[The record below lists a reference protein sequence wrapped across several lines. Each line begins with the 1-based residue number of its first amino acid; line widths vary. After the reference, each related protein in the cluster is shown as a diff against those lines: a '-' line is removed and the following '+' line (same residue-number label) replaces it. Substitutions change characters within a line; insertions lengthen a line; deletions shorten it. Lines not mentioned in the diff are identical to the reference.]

1 MIRRASNVCK
11 SFAADAICREALG
24 ICRRIALG
32 QAPHIAKLLRVE
44 GVIRHRKG
52 DLAEAETLLREALAG
67 QRRLLGN
74 DHPLVAECLGS
85 LAEVV
90 LDAAR
95 FTEAETHRPRMP
107 RHPPARAAS
116 YPSADRHRRCTREPQ
131 PVGRRSVMLRLYA
144 APR

>member
-11 SFAADAICREALG
+11 SFAADAICREAPG

-52 DLAEAETLLREALAG
+52 DLAEAETLLREALAE

-74 DHPLVAECLGS
+74 DHPLVAECLYS

-90 LDAAR
+90 LDAGR
-95 FTEAETHRPRMP
+95 FTEAETLARECLDIRRRVLHPTHPRIATADALVSRCRPEGGP
-107 RHPPARAAS
+107 
-116 YPSADRHRRCTREPQ
+116 
-131 PVGRRSVMLRLYA
+131 
-144 APR
+144 